1 MTAATLQRGFAAVVI
16 VYWYYM
22 YFVECLQNTL
32 VNN

>member
-22 YFVECLQNTL
+22 YFVEYLRRDKDN
-32 VNN
+32 